1 MTGSFYC
8 LFRRPG
14 CYGNRWWSRSQDPG
28 HRGLSL
34 SLLQQDQS
42 KLFILNAIMEVENHA
57 VLQLNNH
64 GQVLMKP
71 AILPNYRLVEE
82 PKHGDVPNH
91 LLETK
96 IYNTLQSNKTIKA
109 IPGVLHF
116 GGFGIGKHHQQNL
129 KLLNISSA
137 KTNVHILTPQ
147 TKYFQIKYTKKNHL
161 VPGMSFIVT
170 VDFCPN
176 EWRYYYDS
184 IRVHCKEDET
194 LLIPLHAYPVANI
207 VDFPTYLSIT
217 DVTLGQSKDII
228 IPLRCSCP
236 VDFEFQLSCP
246 QMHPAF
252 KIKPTS
258 GIIPADEQ
266 IDLVVTY
273 TPTNR
278 AMAQI
283 EVQLIVSEFNTK
295 PYICTIAGNYSPGV
309 ELMPHAEHED
319 SKDIT
324 TRKLLDPRSISPMQI
339 SRKKRHLKKVLDH
352 TAGKLPEI
360 KFPADLSNPHAVALV
375 LNQKPGKLRIKDL
388 REALAHV
395 QGASQGRQAKEAMFN
410 QKVNNIVKSEQA
422 NQLQWQSHLGRD
434 PISSKA
440 KQLILE
446 NRELADEEYKVS
458 MDVHVPEKEYQRH
471 KTKISLIRVLR
482 SVGQFPSCTPQFD
495 PYTNNPWDVRK
506 RNLKQFQLAARK
518 VIIQCRINHRL
529 LLLRKLV
536 EERKT
541 QTESLIYFN
550 DNSRVAIDYSDQE
563 TEKFQANLSMDK
575 PLPFTFP
582 YYVSPDWSD
591 ELAANALG
599 SVTVK
604 PSEVRIN
611 RVVPYFNLKAFHH
624 SQIMNYVPYSA
635 QYTSLGYV
643 PLTLARSLRTGAE
656 DECIV
661 ISPPGKKQFEIE
673 TDTHLDEQRTPKASG
688 KDGDFFAGAL
698 TLLPP
703 EGLLKH
709 PDYHPLYVF
718 NLVPDLCTFKSP
730 LSFAEKDLE
739 FHLCPL
745 PRYIIDSKAGSN
757 FASTQKKFLDRDD
770 IIKGLMNWKRF
781 PSAALKSLTTTD
793 VLTSSWVPLWND
805 PFSVDMLPIN
815 APFQLDYKIDEKMDN
830 APLESSEEMILTP
843 EMLEAEFI
851 MIQRLLSES
860 ATFEPE
866 QEDDKNTKLKASQ
879 ILPPVQPTSR
889 EIREEQLEI
898 SLHVQDNRLGSDIQM
913 RIKHLQSLSINKL
926 ILQDQN

>member
-1 MTGSFYC
+1 
-8 LFRRPG
+8 
-14 CYGNRWWSRSQDPG
+14 
-28 HRGLSL
+28 
-34 SLLQQDQS
+34 
-42 KLFILNAIMEVENHA
+42 MEVENHA
-57 VLQLNNH
+57 VLQLSNH
-64 GQVLMKP
+64 GQALMKP
-71 AILPNYRLVEE
+71 AILPIDRLVEE

-96 IYNTLQSNKTIKA
+96 IYNTLQSNTTIKA
-109 IPGVLHF
+109 IPAVLHF
-116 GGFGIGKHHQQNL
+116 GGFEIGKHHQQHL

-137 KTNVHILTPQ
+137 TTNIHILTPQ

-184 IRVHCKEDET
+184 IRIHCKEDET
-194 LLIPLHAYPVANI
+194 LLVPVHAYPVANI
-207 VDFPTYLSIT
+207 VDFPTYLSIIE
-217 DVTLGQSKDII
+217 VSLGQSKDII

-252 KIKPTS
+252 KIQPTS

-295 PYICTIAGNYSPGV
+295 PYKCIIVGNYSPGIKF
-309 ELMPHAEHED
+309 MPHAEHEE

-324 TRKLLDPRSISPMQI
+324 TRKLLDPRSISPIQI
-339 SRKKRHLKKVLDH
+339 SRKKRHQKKVLDH
-352 TAGKLPEI
+352 TVGKLQEI

-410 QKVNNIVKSEQA
+410 QKVNNIVKSEKA

-434 PISSKA
+434 PISPEA

-446 NRELADEEYKVS
+446 NRHQADEEYKVS
-458 MDVHVPEKEYQRH
+458 MDVHVPENEYQRQ

-495 PYTNNPWDVRK
+495 PYTNDPWDVRK
-506 RNLKQFQLAARK
+506 RNLKRFQLAARK
-518 VIIQCRINHRL
+518 VIIQCRVNHRL
-529 LLLRKLV
+529 ILLRKPV

-541 QTESLIYFN
+541 QTGLIHFN
-550 DNSRVAIDYSDQE
+550 DNNRVAVDYSDQE

-582 YYVSPDWSD
+582 FYVSPDWSD

-599 SVTVK
+599 SVPVK

-624 SQIMNYVPYSA
+624 SQIMNYVSYSA
-635 QYTSLGYV
+635 QYTSLRYV
-643 PLTLARSLRTGAE
+643 PLTLARPLRTGAE
-656 DECIV
+656 DECII
-661 ISPPGKKQFEIE
+661 ISPPGKKQIEIE
-673 TDTHLDEQRTPKASG
+673 TDTHLDKQRTRKASG
-688 KDGDFFAGAL
+688 KDEDFFAGTL
-698 TLLPP
+698 TIIPP

-709 PDYHPLYVF
+709 PGYHPLYVF

-730 LSFAEKDLE
+730 LSFAETDLE

-745 PRYIIDSKAGSN
+745 PRYIIDSKDGSK

-770 IIKGLMNWKRF
+770 IIKGLMIWKRF

-793 VLTSSWVPLWND
+793 FFTSSWVPQWND
-805 PFSVDMLPIN
+805 PFPRDMLPIN
-815 APFQLDYKIDEKMDN
+815 TPFQMDYKLNENMDN
-830 APLESSEEMILTP
+830 AHLESSEGVLLTP
-843 EMLEAEFI
+843 EMLEAEFT
-851 MIQRLLSES
+851 MIQYLLSES
-860 ATFEPE
+860 AIFEPE
-866 QEDDKNTKLKASQ
+866 PEDDKNAKLKTSQ

-898 SLHVQDNRLGSDIQM
+898 SLQVQNNRLGSNIQM
-913 RIKHLQSLSINKL
+913 RIERLKRLSINKL
-926 ILQDQN
+926 LLLN